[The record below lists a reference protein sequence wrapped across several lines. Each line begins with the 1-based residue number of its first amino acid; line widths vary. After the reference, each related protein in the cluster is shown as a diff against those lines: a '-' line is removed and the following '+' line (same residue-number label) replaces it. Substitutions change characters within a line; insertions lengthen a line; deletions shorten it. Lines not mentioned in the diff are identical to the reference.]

1 MALQDGQTPNALADG
16 VDSQAA
22 WVRRLALVAFAIGVL
37 AYRDSIMD
45 DTFIHLQY
53 ARNLRATGQ
62 LAFNLGEP
70 SQGATS
76 PLWLLILAATN
87 AGETT
92 ARLLSVA
99 CGALSVLVFGSVA
112 RRVLGRGAWAAAAT
126 VAWGGSLWLVRH
138 APNGMETAAG
148 ALSLLAVID
157 LRLRGGRGLT
167 RDALFGA
174 ALATAILVRPEA
186 LLLAVVFAVQDAR
199 TAWGRARLAVWLPVF
214 ALPVLAWLWFAH
226 ARTGQLLPV
235 TGAAKSGGFRPESLV
250 WLRVLW
256 RELRVVAGAHAAE
269 LVGLA
274 AAAVLMVRL
283 EGRKSLRRALDH
295 PLAPYGVFVVLLV
308 VVYALEDLQVQPR
321 YLILTL
327 PWVVLAGFAA
337 WRRVLGSATRGAAG
351 VAVASL
357 LVGAIFGAF
366 TVYPAT
372 RDFARGIREVL
383 KPMALD
389 IAARQ
394 LPRAVVA
401 SPDIGV
407 LGYFSNARI
416 LDLGGLVDPRVQTIV
431 DTQGYDRM
439 LESGSFLDLGVPDF
453 IVDRSPER
461 ERYAGHVTRSLH
473 WRPLRTG
480 AVRGLGISRP
490 QTYYYTLYALEPASA
505 FGSLAP
511 QQRPTADFAL
521 RRRRLN
527 RL

>member
-1 MALQDGQTPNALADG
+1 MALPDRESGNVLADG
-16 VDSQAA
+16 VDPQAA
-22 WVRRLALVAFAIGVL
+22 WVRRLALIAFAIGVL
-37 AYRDSIMD
+37 VYRDSIMD

-87 AGETT
+87 AGEPT

-148 ALSLLAVID
+148 ALSLLTVID
-157 LRLRGGRGLT
+157 LRLRGGRSLM
-167 RDALFGA
+167 RDALFGG
-174 ALATAILVRPEA
+174 ALAAAILVRPEA
-186 LLLAVVFAVQDAR
+186 LLLAAIFAVQDAR
-199 TAWGRARLAVWLPVF
+199 TAWGRARLMVWLPVL
-214 ALPVLAWLWFAH
+214 ALPVVAWLWFAH
-226 ARTGQLLPV
+226 ARTGHLLPV
-235 TGAAKSGGFRPESLV
+235 TGAAKSGGLRLEPFV

-256 RELRVVAGAHAAE
+256 RELRVLGGAHAAE
-269 LVGLA
+269 LAGLA
-274 AAAVLMVRL
+274 TAAVLALRL
-283 EGRKSLRRALDH
+283 EGRKTLRAALDH
-295 PLAPYGVFVVLLV
+295 SLAPYGAFVVLLV
-308 VVYALEDLQVQPR
+308 GVYALEDLQVQPR

-337 WRRVLGSATRGAAG
+337 WRRVLGSAARVAAC

-357 LVGAIFGAF
+357 LVGAIFGAC
-366 TVYPAT
+366 TVYPST
-372 RDFARGIREVL
+372 RDFARGIRDVL

-389 IAARQ
+389 IASRDM
-394 LPRAVVA
+394 PHVVVA

-407 LGYFSNARI
+407 LGYFSKARI
-416 LDLGGLVDPRVQTIV
+416 LDLGGLVDPRVQTMV
-431 DTQGYDRM
+431 DAQGYDAM
-439 LESGSFLDLGVPDF
+439 LETGSFLDLGLPDF
-453 IVDRSPER
+453 VVDRSPER
-461 ERYAGHVTRSLH
+461 ERFAGHVTRDLH
-473 WRPLRTG
+473 WRALRTG

-505 FGSLAP
+505 FGSRPPLHGTTEELA
-511 QQRPTADFAL
+511 QR
-521 RRRRLN
+521 R
-527 RL
+527 